1 MQNQTPKVSVI
12 IPMYNDQDYVADAL
26 ESVIAQTYSNLEII
40 CIDDHSQDQSRKIVQ
55 GYQDTFPIKLFTL
68 TKNHG
73 PSYARN
79 QGIESSSGEYI
90 LPLDA
95 DDKIDPTYIEKAVEV
110 INSNHEVSVVYSKGR
125 LFGTINTL
133 WKLPP
138 YNAKKM
144 STRNLVPNCA
154 LYRKADWE
162 RYKGYNE
169 SMIYGYEDWDFWLYF
184 VEEKKIFHQID
195 EVLFFYRQKTV
206 SRNTQAV
213 KIKAQ
218 RHTHKVIR
226 KNHPCLFTYS
236 AFIKNPYL
244 ILSLLQNIRRFLIQ
258 IKIQKTTTIIRILG
272 IYVIQ
277 KET

>member
-1 MQNQTPKVSVI
+1 MQNQPPKVSVI

-55 GYQDTFPIKLFTL
+55 SYQDTFPIKLFTL

-79 QGIESSSGEYI
+79 RGIENSSGEYI

-125 LFGTINTL
+125 LFGTINTP

-154 LYRKADWE
+154 LYRKVDWE

-184 VEEKKIFHQID
+184 VEDKKIFHQID
-195 EVLFFYRQKTV
+195 EVLFFYRQKIV
-206 SRNTQAV
+206 SRNVNAGKMNTRLY
-213 KIKAQ
+213 KA
-218 RHTHKVIR
+218 IR

-258 IKIQKTTTIIRILG
+258 IKIQKTTTIIRIFG
-272 IYVIQ
+272 IYIMK
-277 KET
+277 KEA